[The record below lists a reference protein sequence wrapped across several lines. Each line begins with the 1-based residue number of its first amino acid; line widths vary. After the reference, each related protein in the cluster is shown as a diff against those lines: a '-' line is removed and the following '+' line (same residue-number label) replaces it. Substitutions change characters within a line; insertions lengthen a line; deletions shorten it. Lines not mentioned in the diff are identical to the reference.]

1 MLNFII
7 PIVIAAIIAIVF
19 IVALFRSIRI
29 VPHKVALIVERLGK
43 YHTTLDAGFHIL
55 FPFLDRVKYK
65 QNLKEQAIDVP
76 AQDCFTKDNVQV
88 RIDGILYLQVFDP
101 IKASYGIRDYRYAT
115 ILLAQ
120 TTMRSVVGQLDLDD
134 TFEAREQI
142 NAQVVKAVDEASDP
156 WGVKVTRYEIQNI
169 RVSDSIMDAMEN
181 QMKAER
187 EKRAEIARSV
197 GEMETVINLSRA
209 AYEEAVNISE
219 GEKERMI
226 NEAEGQAREIV
237 AVAEATADGI
247 KKIAASTQIQGG
259 MEAAKLTVSQE
270 WINALS
276 SIDENTKIIMSADFT
291 DIKKMTIAVHFS
303 YSRLIP
309 LPFKF
314 STHSR

>member
-291 DIKKMTIAVHFS
+291 DIKKMTIDMAEE
-303 YSRLIP
+303 IIQ
-309 LPFKF
+309 
-314 STHSR
+314 

>member
-291 DIKKMTIAVHFS
+291 DIKKMTIDMAEE
-303 YSRLIP
+303 II
-309 LPFKF
+309 K
-314 STHSR
+314 

>member
-1 MLNFII
+1 MLRHIDSFLHLGII
-7 PIVIAAIIAIVF
+7 LGVFAVVF
-19 IVALFRSIRI
+19 IVALFKSIRV
-29 VPHKVALIVERLGK
+29 VPHKMSLIVERLGK
-43 YHTTLDAGFHIL
+43 YHSTLEAGFHIL
-55 FPFLDRVKYK
+55 FPFIDKVRYR

-101 IKASYGIRDYRYAT
+101 IKASYGIKDYRYAT

-120 TTMRSVVGQLDLDD
+120 TTMRSVVGQLALDD

-187 EKRAEIARSV
+187 EKRAEIAHSV

-226 NEAEGQAREIV
+226 NEAEGQATEIV
-237 AVAEATADGI
+237 EVARATAEGI
-247 KKIAASTQIQGG
+247 KKIAASTQLQGG
-259 MEAAKLTVSQE
+259 IEAAKLTVSQE
-270 WINALS
+270 WISALGSMEHNA
-276 SIDENTKIIMSADFT
+276 KIVMTADLT
-291 DIKKMTIAVHFS
+291 DIKKMTLGTVDA
-303 YSRLIP
+303 LMQ
-309 LPFKF
+309 
-314 STHSR
+314 

>member
-1 MLNFII
+1 MFKFISFII
-7 PIVIAAIIAIVF
+7 IPGIFALVF
-19 IVALFRSIRI
+19 IIALFRSIRV
-29 VPHKVALIVERLGK
+29 VPNRMSLIVERLGK
-43 YHTTLDAGFHIL
+43 YHATLEAGFHIL
-55 FPFLDRVKYK
+55 FPFIDRVRYR

-237 AVAEATADGI
+237 AVAQATAEGI
-247 KKIAASTQIQGG
+247 KKIAASTQVQGG
-259 MEAAKLTVSQE
+259 IEAAKLTVSQE
-270 WINALS
+270 WINA
-276 SIDENTKIIMSADFT
+276 IGTIEDNAKVIITADLT
-291 DIKKMTIAVHFS
+291 DIKKMTLDAVEA
-303 YSRLIP
+303 LI
-309 LPFKF
+309 K
-314 STHSR
+314 

>member
-276 SIDENTKIIMSADFT
+276 SIDEKTKIIMSADFI
-291 DIKKMTIAVHFS
+291 DIKKMTIDMAEE
-303 YSRLIP
+303 IIQ
-309 LPFKF
+309 
-314 STHSR
+314 

>member
-276 SIDENTKIIMSADFT
+276 SIDEKTKIIMSADFT
-291 DIKKMTIAVHFS
+291 NIKKMTIDMAEE
-303 YSRLIP
+303 IIQ
-309 LPFKF
+309 
-314 STHSR
+314 

>member
-291 DIKKMTIAVHFS
+291 YIKKMTIDMAEE
-303 YSRLIP
+303 IIQ
-309 LPFKF
+309 
-314 STHSR
+314 

>member
-7 PIVIAAIIAIVF
+7 PIIIVAVIAIVF

-187 EKRAEIARSV
+187 EKRAEIAHSV

-291 DIKKMTIAVHFS
+291 DIKKMTIDMAEE
-303 YSRLIP
+303 IIQ
-309 LPFKF
+309 
-314 STHSR
+314 

>member
-7 PIVIAAIIAIVF
+7 PIIIAAVIAIVF

-187 EKRAEIARSV
+187 EKRAEIAHSV

-270 WINALS
+270 WISALS

-291 DIKKMTIAVHFS
+291 DIKKMTIDMAEE
-303 YSRLIP
+303 IIQ
-309 LPFKF
+309 
-314 STHSR
+314 

>member
-7 PIVIAAIIAIVF
+7 PIVIAAVIAIVF
-19 IVALFRSIRI
+19 VVALFRSIRI
-29 VPHKVALIVERLGK
+29 VPHKAALIVERLGK

-270 WINALS
+270 WISALS

-291 DIKKMTIAVHFS
+291 DIKKMTIDMAEE
-303 YSRLIP
+303 IIQ
-309 LPFKF
+309 
-314 STHSR
+314 

>member
-1 MLNFII
+1 MSNII
-7 PIVIAAIIAIVF
+7 IYAIVF
-19 IVALFRSIRI
+19 ILAASIITALFRSIRI
-29 VPHKVALIVERLGK
+29 VPNKTALIVERLGK
-43 YHTTLDAGFHIL
+43 YNSTREAGFHIL
-55 FPFLDRVKYK
+55 FPFIDKVRYI
-65 QNLKEQAIDVP
+65 QTLKEQAIDVP

-88 RIDGILYLQVFDP
+88 RIDGILYLQIFDP
-101 IKASYGIRDYRYAT
+101 KKASYGIRDYRFAT

-169 RVSDSIMDAMEN
+169 KVSDSIMDAMEN

-209 AYEEAVNISE
+209 TYEEAVNISM

-226 NEAEGQAREIV
+226 NEAEGKAREIV
-237 AVAEATADGI
+237 AVAQATAEGI
-247 KKIAASTQIQGG
+247 KKIAASTQLQGG
-259 MEAAKLTVSQE
+259 IEAAKLTVSEQ
-270 WINALS
+270 WIGALHSIEKNA
-276 SIDENTKIIMSADFT
+276 KIIMKADIS
-291 DIKKMTIAVHFS
+291 DIKKMTIDVAEE
-303 YSRLIP
+303 II
-309 LPFKF
+309 K
-314 STHSR
+314 

>member
-247 KKIAASTQIQGG
+247 KKIASTQIQGG

-291 DIKKMTIAVHFS
+291 DIKKMTIDMAEE
-303 YSRLIP
+303 IIQ
-309 LPFKF
+309 
-314 STHSR
+314 

>member
-1 MLNFII
+1 MLRHIDSFLHLGII
-7 PIVIAAIIAIVF
+7 LGVFAVVFIAA
-19 IVALFRSIRI
+19 LFKSIRV
-29 VPHKVALIVERLGK
+29 VPHKMSLIVERLGK
-43 YHTTLDAGFHIL
+43 YHSTLEAGFHIL
-55 FPFLDRVKYK
+55 FPFIDKVRYR

-101 IKASYGIRDYRYAT
+101 IKASYGIKDYRYAT

-142 NAQVVKAVDEASDP
+142 NAH
-156 WGVKVTRYEIQNI
+156 
-169 RVSDSIMDAMEN
+169 SIMDAMDN

-187 EKRAEIARSV
+187 EKRAEIAHSV

-226 NEAEGQAREIV
+226 NEAEGQATEIV
-237 AVAEATADGI
+237 EVARATAEGI
-247 KKIAASTQIQGG
+247 KKIAASTQLQGG
-259 MEAAKLTVSQE
+259 IEAAKLTVSQE
-270 WINALS
+270 WISALGSMEHNA
-276 SIDENTKIIMSADFT
+276 KIVMTADLT
-291 DIKKMTIAVHFS
+291 DIKKMTLGTVDA
-303 YSRLIP
+303 LMQ
-309 LPFKF
+309 
-314 STHSR
+314 

>member
-7 PIVIAAIIAIVF
+7 PIVIAAVIAIVF
-19 IVALFRSIRI
+19 VVALFRSIRI

-197 GEMETVINLSRA
+197 GEMETVINISRA

-219 GEKERMI
+219 GDKERMI

-291 DIKKMTIAVHFS
+291 DIKKMTIDMAEE
-303 YSRLIP
+303 IIQ
-309 LPFKF
+309 
-314 STHSR
+314 

>member
-219 GEKERMI
+219 GEKEKMI

-291 DIKKMTIAVHFS
+291 DIKKMTIDMAEE
-303 YSRLIP
+303 IIQ
-309 LPFKF
+309 
-314 STHSR
+314 

>member
-1 MLNFII
+1 MPSLNFIVSTV
-7 PIVIAAIIAIVF
+7 IVSLIALVFIIA
-19 IVALFRSIRI
+19 LFKSIRI
-29 VPHKVALIVERLGK
+29 VPHKMTLIVERLGK
-43 YHTTLDAGFHIL
+43 YHATLDAGFHIL
-55 FPFLDRVKYK
+55 FPFIDKVRYR
-65 QNLKEQAIDVP
+65 QTLKEQAIDVP

-88 RIDGILYLQVFDP
+88 RIDGILYLQVFDS

-169 RVSDSIMDAMEN
+169 RVSESIMEAMEN

-209 AYEEAVNISE
+209 AYEEAVNISV

-226 NEAEGQAREIV
+226 NEAEGQAKEIV
-237 AVAEATADGI
+237 AVAEATAEGI
-247 KKIAASTQIQGG
+247 KKIAASTQLQGG

-276 SIDENTKIIMSADFT
+276 SIEENAKIIMSADLT
-291 DIKKMTIAVHFS
+291 DIKKMTIEAAEE
-303 YSRLIP
+303 II
-309 LPFKF
+309 K
-314 STHSR
+314 

>member
-247 KKIAASTQIQGG
+247 KKIAASTHIQGG

-291 DIKKMTIAVHFS
+291 DIKKMTIDMAEE
-303 YSRLIP
+303 IIQ
-309 LPFKF
+309 
-314 STHSR
+314 

>member
-187 EKRAEIARSV
+187 EKRAEIAHSV

-291 DIKKMTIAVHFS
+291 NIKKMTIDMAEE
-303 YSRLIP
+303 IIQ
-309 LPFKF
+309 
-314 STHSR
+314 

>member
-19 IVALFRSIRI
+19 IVTLFRSIRI

-291 DIKKMTIAVHFS
+291 DIKKMTIDMAEE
-303 YSRLIP
+303 IIQ
-309 LPFKF
+309 
-314 STHSR
+314 

>member
-19 IVALFRSIRI
+19 IVTLFRSIRI
-29 VPHKVALIVERLGK
+29 VPHKVSLIVERLGK

-187 EKRAEIARSV
+187 EKRAEIAHSV

-291 DIKKMTIAVHFS
+291 DIKKMTIDMAEE
-303 YSRLIP
+303 IIQ
-309 LPFKF
+309 
-314 STHSR
+314 

>member
-270 WINALS
+270 WISALS

-291 DIKKMTIAVHFS
+291 DIKKMTIDMAEE
-303 YSRLIP
+303 IIQ
-309 LPFKF
+309 
-314 STHSR
+314 